1 MSKIV
6 ITGGTG
12 LIGKLLQQKL
22 EANKHNVVILTR
34 NPKKENHF
42 KWDLSS
48 NFIDDK
54 AFENVDYII
63 HLAGAGI
70 ADKRWIT
77 ARKKELIDSRVQSAT
92 LLFSKIKELNIPLKG
107 FISSSGIS
115 YYGAINSENIFT
127 EKDSAGTDFI
137 SKICIEW
144 EKAANQFKQLNVPV
158 TILRTSIVLSKNGG
172 ALKKMNTPLFLSALG
187 NGKQYMPW
195 IHIDD
200 LCNLYI
206 KAVED
211 KTFTGIFNA
220 ATTEHQTNASF
231 TKTLGSVLKKPMTPF
246 NVPSFI
252 LKIIL
257 GELSVIILKGSRVS
271 SKKIATH
278 YSFKYTKLQEALAN
292 IYNK

>member
-1 MSKIV
+1 MSKIL

-22 EANKHNVVILTR
+22 EANKHHVVILTR

-42 KWDLSS
+42 KWDISS
-48 NFIDDK
+48 KFIDDK
-54 AFENVDYII
+54 AFQNIDYII

-70 ADKRWIT
+70 ADKRWTT
-77 ARKKELIDSRVQSAT
+77 ARKKELIDSRVESAN
-92 LLFSKIKELNIPLKG
+92 LLFSKVKELNITLKG
-107 FISSSGIS
+107 FISSSGMS

-127 EKDSAGTDFI
+127 ENDSPGNDFI

-144 EKAANQFKQLNVPV
+144 EKAANQFKKLNTPV
-158 TILRTSIVLSKNGG
+158 TILRTGIVLSKNGG

-187 NGKQYMPW
+187 NGKQYIPW

-211 KTFTGIFNA
+211 VTFTGIFNA
-220 ATTEHQTNASF
+220 VTTEHQTNTSF
-231 TKTLGSVLKKPMTPF
+231 TKILGSVLKKPITPF
-246 NVPSFI
+246 NVPGFV
-252 LKIIL
+252 LKMLL
-257 GELSVIILKGSRVS
+257 GELSVILLKGSRVS
-271 SKKIATH
+271 SKKTATH
-278 YSFKYTKLQEALAN
+278 YSFKYTKLQEAL
-292 IYNK
+292 IDVYSK